1 MSQDRLPPQ
10 MVISIMLLAN
20 FDVSERCNIR
30 PRSFD
35 LIAKRGD
42 NLVII
47 KVASHIDSVSA
58 DIAWDLNLI
67 ARHLEATPPLIVG
80 ERARDTDLERGVVY
94 IRYGLFAL
102 SPPETLYDYFVEGL
116 SPMVY
121 ASPPGG
127 LYVKIKGDLL
137 REVRERSRMSLG
149 DLASHLGVSRRTISK
164 YESGMGTTL
173 DVAIRL
179 EELFNAPPLVE
190 TIELLG
196 YRTPPE
202 PEKPAGSTPGDVLAD
217 LERMGMEIH
226 AMRQAPFQALALFD
240 RHTILTAYGTSQKVV
255 KRASLIGNI
264 SQITKTFAMCVV
276 TDYKKQK
283 KIGKT
288 LLIGEEHLHTLE
300 DGSELIDMI
309 NE

>member
-1 MSQDRLPPQ
+1 MSQDRLPQ
-10 MVISIMLLAN
+10 MVISIMLLSD

-35 LIAKRGD
+35 LIAKKGD

-47 KVASHIDSVSA
+47 KVVSHIDSVSA

-67 ARHLEATPPLIVG
+67 ARYLEATPLIVG

-102 SPPETLYDYFVEGL
+102 NPETLYDYFVEGL

-121 ASPPGG
+121 ASPGG
-127 LYVKIKGDLL
+127 LYVKIRGDLL

-179 EELFNAPPLVE
+179 EELFNAPLVE
-190 TIELLG
+190 TIELVG
-196 YRTPPE
+196 YRSPE
-202 PEKPAGSTPGDVLAD
+202 PENPPESTTGDILVD

-240 RHTILTAYGTSQKVV
+240 RHTILTAYGTSQKIV
-255 KRASLIGNI
+255 KRASLIGNL
-264 SQITKTFAMCVV
+264 SQITKTFAVCVV

>member
-1 MSQDRLPPQ
+1 MSQDRLPQ
-10 MVISIMLLAN
+10 MVISIMLLAD

-35 LIAKRGD
+35 LIAKKGD
-42 NLVII
+42 VLVII
-47 KVASHIDSVSA
+47 KVVSHIDSVTA

-67 ARHLEATPPLIVG
+67 ARYLQATPLIVG
-80 ERARDTDLERGVVY
+80 ERARDAELERGVVY

-102 SPPETLYDYFVEGL
+102 SPETLYDYFAEGL

-121 ASPPGG
+121 ASPGG

-179 EELFNAPPLVE
+179 EELFSAPLVE
-190 TIELLG
+190 TIELVG
-196 YRTPPE
+196 YHSPE
-202 PEKPAGSTPGDVLAD
+202 PGNPPQSATSDAFVD

-240 RHTILTAYGTSQKVV
+240 RHTILTAYGTTQKIV

>member
-1 MSQDRLPPQ
+1 MSQDRLPQ
-10 MVISIMLLAN
+10 MVISIMLLAD

-35 LIAKRGD
+35 LIAKKGD
-42 NLVII
+42 VLVII
-47 KVASHIDSVSA
+47 KVVSHIDSVTA

-67 ARHLEATPPLIVG
+67 ARYLQATPLIVG
-80 ERARDTDLERGVVY
+80 ERARDAELERGVVY

-102 SPPETLYDYFVEGL
+102 SSETLYDYFAEGI

-121 ASPPGG
+121 ASPGG

-179 EELFNAPPLVE
+179 EELFSAPLVE
-190 TIELLG
+190 TIELVG
-196 YRTPPE
+196 YRTPE
-202 PEKPAGSTPGDVLAD
+202 PENPPKSTVGDVFID

-240 RHTILTAYGTSQKVV
+240 RHTILTAYGTTQKVV

-276 TDYKKQK
+276 TDYNKQK

>member
-1 MSQDRLPPQ
+1 
-10 MVISIMLLAN
+10 
-20 FDVSERCNIR
+20 
-30 PRSFD
+30 
-35 LIAKRGD
+35 
-42 NLVII
+42 
-47 KVASHIDSVSA
+47 
-58 DIAWDLNLI
+58 
-67 ARHLEATPPLIVG
+67 
-80 ERARDTDLERGVVY
+80 
-94 IRYGLFAL
+94 
-102 SPPETLYDYFVEGL
+102 
-116 SPMVY
+116 MVY
-121 ASPPGG
+121 ASPGG

-137 REVRERSRMSLG
+137 REVRERFRMSLG

-179 EELFNAPPLVE
+179 EEIFNAPLVE

-196 YRTPPE
+196 YRTPE
-202 PEKPAGSTPGDVLAD
+202 PEKHLESTPGDVLAD

-240 RHTILTAYGTSQKVV
+240 RHTILTAYGTSQKIV

-264 SQITKTFAMCVV
+264 SQITKTFAMCVI

>member
-1 MSQDRLPPQ
+1 MSQDRLPQ

-35 LIAKRGD
+35 LIAKKGD

-47 KVASHIDSVSA
+47 KVAAHIDSVSA

-67 ARHLEATPPLIVG
+67 ARYLEATPLIVG

-102 SPPETLYDYFVEGL
+102 NPETLYDYFVEGL

-121 ASPPGG
+121 ASPGG
-127 LYVKIKGDLL
+127 LYVRIKGDLL
-137 REVRERSRMSLG
+137 REVRERFRMSLG

-173 DVAIRL
+173 DVAIKL
-179 EELFNAPPLVE
+179 EEIFNAPLVE

-196 YRTPPE
+196 YRTPE
-202 PEKPAGSTPGDVLAD
+202 PEKHLESTPGDVLAD

-240 RHTILTAYGTSQKVV
+240 RHTILTAYGTSQKIV

>member
-1 MSQDRLPPQ
+1 MI
-10 MVISIMLLAN
+10 ISIMLLAG
-20 FDVSERCNIR
+20 FDVSERCNFR

-35 LIAKRGD
+35 LIAKKAD
-42 NLVII
+42 TLIII
-47 KVASHIDSVSA
+47 KVISHIDSVSA

-67 ARHLEATPPLIVG
+67 AQHLEATPLIIG
-80 ERARDTDLERGVVY
+80 ERARDTELERGVVY
-94 IRYGLFAL
+94 IRYGLFAI
-102 SPPETLYDYFVEGL
+102 SPETLYDYFVEAV

-121 ASPPGG
+121 ASPGG
-127 LYVKIKGDLL
+127 LYVKIRGDLL
-137 REVRERSRMSLG
+137 REARERYQMSLG
-149 DLASHLGVSRRTISK
+149 DLASKLGVSRRTISK

-173 DVAIRL
+173 DIAIKL
-179 EELFNAPPLVE
+179 EDLFNAPLVE
-190 TIELLG
+190 SIDLVDYHSVRVQQQSQTE
-196 YRTPPE
+196 
-202 PEKPAGSTPGDVLAD
+202 STNTDVLAD

-226 AMRQAPFQALALFD
+226 AMRQAPFQALALFE

-288 LLIGEEHLHTLE
+288 LLIGEEHLHSLE

>member
-1 MSQDRLPPQ
+1 MSQDRLPQ
-10 MVISIMLLAN
+10 MIISIMLLSD

-35 LIAKRGD
+35 LIAKKGG

-67 ARHLEATPPLIVG
+67 ARHLEATPLIVG

-102 SPPETLYDYFVEGL
+102 SPETLYDYFVEGL

-121 ASPPGG
+121 ASPGG

-164 YESGMGTTL
+164 YEGGMGTTL

-179 EELFNAPPLVE
+179 EEFFNAPLVE
-190 TIELLG
+190 TIDLIG
-196 YRTPPE
+196 YCTPE
-202 PEKPAGSTPGDVLAD
+202 PEKPAESTSGDVLVD

-240 RHTILTAYGTSQKVV
+240 KHTILTAYGTSQKVV

-288 LLIGEEHLHTLE
+288 LLIGEEHLHSLE

>member
-1 MSQDRLPPQ
+1 MSQDRLPQ
-10 MVISIMLLAN
+10 MVISIMLLAD

-42 NLVII
+42 RLVII
-47 KVASHIDSVSA
+47 KVVSHIDSVSA
-58 DIAWDLNLI
+58 DIARDLNLI
-67 ARHLEATPPLIVG
+67 ARHLEATPLIVG

-94 IRYGLFAL
+94 IRYGLIAL
-102 SPPETLYDYFVEGL
+102 SPETLYDYFVEGL

-121 ASPPGG
+121 ASPGG

-149 DLASHLGVSRRTISK
+149 DLASRLGVSRRTISK
-164 YESGMGTTL
+164 YENGMGTTL
-173 DVAIRL
+173 DIAIKL
-179 EELFNAPPLVE
+179 EDLFNAPLVE
-190 TIELLG
+190 VIELLD
-196 YRTPPE
+196 YRPPE
-202 PEKPAGSTPGDVLAD
+202 PETPPESASGDVLIN

-240 RHTILTAYGTSQKVV
+240 RHTILTAYGTSQKIV

-264 SQITKTFAMCVV
+264 SQITKTFAMCIV

-288 LLIGEEHLHTLE
+288 LLIGEEYLHTLE

>member
-1 MSQDRLPPQ
+1 MSQDRLPQ

-35 LIAKRGD
+35 LIAKKGD

-67 ARHLEATPPLIVG
+67 ARYLEATPLIVG
-80 ERARDTDLERGVVY
+80 ERARDADLERGVVY

-102 SPPETLYDYFVEGL
+102 SPETLYDYFVEGL

-121 ASPPGG
+121 ASPGG
-127 LYVKIKGDLL
+127 LYVKIKGNLL
-137 REVRERSRMSLG
+137 REVRERFRMSLG

-179 EELFNAPPLVE
+179 EELFNAPLVE
-190 TIELLG
+190 TIELVG
-196 YRTPPE
+196 YRTPE
-202 PEKPAGSTPGDVLAD
+202 PEKPLESTTGDVLVD
-217 LERMGMEIH
+217 LERIGMEIH

-240 RHTILTAYGTSQKVV
+240 RHTILTAYGTSQKIV

>member
-1 MSQDRLPPQ
+1 MSQDRLPQ

-42 NLVII
+42 RLVII
-47 KVASHIDSVSA
+47 KVVSHIDSVSA
-58 DIAWDLNLI
+58 DIARDLNLI
-67 ARHLEATPPLIVG
+67 ARHLEATPLIVG

-94 IRYGLFAL
+94 IRYGLIAL
-102 SPPETLYDYFVEGL
+102 SPETLYDYFVEEL

-121 ASPPGG
+121 ASPGG

-137 REVRERSRMSLG
+137 REVRERFRMSLG

-173 DVAIRL
+173 DIAIKL
-179 EELFNAPPLVE
+179 EDLFNASLVE
-190 TIELLG
+190 VIELLD
-196 YRTPPE
+196 YRPPE
-202 PEKPAGSTPGDVLAD
+202 PETPPESASGDVLVN

-240 RHTILTAYGTSQKVV
+240 RHTILTAYGTSQKIV

-264 SQITKTFAMCVV
+264 SQITKTFAMCIV

-288 LLIGEEHLHTLE
+288 LLIGEEYLHTLE

>member
-1 MSQDRLPPQ
+1 MSQDRLPQ

-67 ARHLEATPPLIVG
+67 ARHLEATPLIVG

-102 SPPETLYDYFVEGL
+102 SPETLYDYFVEGL

-121 ASPPGG
+121 ASPGG

-179 EELFNAPPLVE
+179 EELFNAPLVE

-196 YRTPPE
+196 YRTPE

>member
-1 MSQDRLPPQ
+1 

-42 NLVII
+42 SLVII
-47 KVASHIDSVSA
+47 KVVSHIDSVSA
-58 DIAWDLNLI
+58 DIAWDLNMI
-67 ARHLEATPPLIVG
+67 ARHLEATPLIVG

-102 SPPETLYDYFVEGL
+102 SPETLYDYFVEGIA
-116 SPMVY
+116 PMVY
-121 ASPPGG
+121 ASPGG

-137 REVRERSRMSLG
+137 REVRERSQMSLG

-164 YESGMGTTL
+164 YEGGMGTTL
-173 DVAIRL
+173 DIAIRL
-179 EELFNAPPLVE
+179 EELFDAPLVE

-196 YRTPPE
+196 YPTPE
-202 PEKPAGSTPGDVLAD
+202 PEKPAGSTSGDILAD

-240 RHTILTAYGTSQKVV
+240 EHTILTAYGTSQKVV

-288 LLIGEEHLHTLE
+288 LLIGEEHLHSLE

>member
-1 MSQDRLPPQ
+1 MSQDRLPQ
-10 MVISIMLLAN
+10 MVISIMLLSD

-35 LIAKRGD
+35 LIAKKGD

-67 ARHLEATPPLIVG
+67 ARYLEATPLIVG

-102 SPPETLYDYFVEGL
+102 SPETLYDYFVEGL

-121 ASPPGG
+121 ASPGG

-179 EELFNAPPLVE
+179 EEFFNAPLVE
-190 TIELLG
+190 TIELVG
-196 YRTPPE
+196 YRSPE
-202 PEKPAGSTPGDVLAD
+202 PENPPESTTGDVLVD

-240 RHTILTAYGTSQKVV
+240 RHTILTAYGTSQKIV

-264 SQITKTFAMCVV
+264 SQITKTFAVCVL

>member
-1 MSQDRLPPQ
+1 MSQDRLPQ
-10 MVISIMLLAN
+10 MVISIMLLAG

-35 LIAKRGD
+35 LIAKKGD
-42 NLVII
+42 TLIII
-47 KVASHIDSVSA
+47 KVASHIDGVSA
-58 DIAWDLNLI
+58 DIASDLNLI
-67 ARHLEATPPLIVG
+67 ARYLQATPLIVG
-80 ERARDTDLERGVVY
+80 ERARDTELERGVVY

-102 SPPETLYDYFVEGL
+102 SPETLYDYFAEGT

-121 ASPPGG
+121 ASPGG
-127 LYVKIKGDLL
+127 LYVKIRGDLL

-149 DLASHLGVSRRTISK
+149 DLASRLGVSRRTISK

-173 DVAIRL
+173 DIAIRL
-179 EELFNAPPLVE
+179 EELFSAPLVE
-190 TIELLG
+190 TIDLVG
-196 YRTPPE
+196 YRSPE
-202 PEKPAGSTPGDVLAD
+202 PEKPPESTSGDVLVN

-240 RHTILTAYGTSQKVV
+240 RHTILTAYGTSQKIV

-264 SQITKTFAMCVV
+264 SQITRTFAMCVV

-288 LLIGEEHLHTLE
+288 LLIGEEHLRTLE

>member
-1 MSQDRLPPQ
+1 
-10 MVISIMLLAN
+10 MVISIMLMSD

-35 LIAKRGD
+35 LIAKKGD
-42 NLVII
+42 ILVII
-47 KVASHIDSVSA
+47 KIVSHIDGVTA

-67 ARHLEATPPLIVG
+67 ARYLQATPLIVG
-80 ERARDTDLERGVVY
+80 ERARDAELERGVVY

-102 SPPETLYDYFVEGL
+102 SPETLYDYFAEGI

-121 ASPPGG
+121 ASPGG

-137 REVRERSRMSLG
+137 REVREHSRMSLG

-179 EELFNAPPLVE
+179 EELFGAPLVE
-190 TIELLG
+190 TIELIG
-196 YRTPPE
+196 YHAPK
-202 PEKPAGSTPGDVLAD
+202 PEKPSQSATGDAFVD

-240 RHTILTAYGTSQKVV
+240 RHTILAAYGTTQKIV

-288 LLIGEEHLHTLE
+288 LLIGEKHLHTLE

>member
-1 MSQDRLPPQ
+1 MSQDRLPQ

-35 LIAKRGD
+35 LIVKRGD

-67 ARHLEATPPLIVG
+67 ARHLEATPLIVG

-102 SPPETLYDYFVEGL
+102 SPETLYDYFVEGL

-121 ASPPGG
+121 ASPGG

-149 DLASHLGVSRRTISK
+149 DLASQLGVSRRTISK
-164 YESGMGTTL
+164 YEGGMGTTL
-173 DVAIRL
+173 DVAIKL
-179 EELFNAPPLVE
+179 EELFNAPLVE

-196 YRTPPE
+196 YRTPE
-202 PEKPAGSTPGDVLAD
+202 PEKPAESASGDVLID
-217 LERMGMEIH
+217 LERMGMKIH

-240 RHTILTAYGTSQKVV
+240 KHTILTAYGTSQKVV

-288 LLIGEEHLHTLE
+288 LLIGEEHLHSLE

>member
-1 MSQDRLPPQ
+1 MSQDRLPQ

-67 ARHLEATPPLIVG
+67 ARHLEATPLIVG

-102 SPPETLYDYFVEGL
+102 SPETLYDYFVEGL

-121 ASPPGG
+121 ASPGG
-127 LYVKIKGDLL
+127 LYVKIRGDLL

-179 EELFNAPPLVE
+179 EELFNAPLVE
-190 TIELLG
+190 TIELVG
-196 YRTPPE
+196 YRSPEAETPPE
-202 PEKPAGSTPGDVLAD
+202 STTGDILVD

-240 RHTILTAYGTSQKVV
+240 RHTILTAYGTSQKIV
-255 KRASLIGNI
+255 KRASLIGNL
-264 SQITKTFAMCVV
+264 SQITKTFAVCVV

>member
-1 MSQDRLPPQ
+1 MSQDRLPQ

-35 LIAKRGD
+35 LIAKKGD

-67 ARHLEATPPLIVG
+67 ARYLEATPLIVG
-80 ERARDTDLERGVVY
+80 ERARDADLERGVVY

-102 SPPETLYDYFVEGL
+102 SPETLYDYFVEGL

-121 ASPPGG
+121 ASPGG
-127 LYVKIKGDLL
+127 LYVKIKGNLL
-137 REVRERSRMSLG
+137 REVRERFRMSLG

-179 EELFNAPPLVE
+179 EELFNAPLVE
-190 TIELLG
+190 TIELIS
-196 YRTPPE
+196 YRTPE
-202 PEKPAGSTPGDVLAD
+202 PEKPLESTTGDVLVD
-217 LERMGMEIH
+217 LERIGMEIH

-240 RHTILTAYGTSQKVV
+240 RHTILTAYGTSQKIV

>member
-1 MSQDRLPPQ
+1 MSQDRLPQ

-35 LIAKRGD
+35 LIVKRGD

-67 ARHLEATPPLIVG
+67 ARHLEATPLIVG
-80 ERARDTDLERGVVY
+80 ERARDTELERGVVY

-102 SPPETLYDYFVEGL
+102 SPETLYDYFVEGL

-121 ASPPGG
+121 ASPGG

-149 DLASHLGVSRRTISK
+149 DLASQLGVSRRTISK
-164 YESGMGTTL
+164 YEGGMGTTL
-173 DVAIRL
+173 DVAIKL
-179 EELFNAPPLVE
+179 EELFNAPLVE

-196 YRTPPE
+196 YRTPK
-202 PEKPAGSTPGDVLAD
+202 PEKPSGSASGDVLID
-217 LERMGMEIH
+217 LERIGMEIH

-240 RHTILTAYGTSQKVV
+240 KHTILTAYGTSQKVV

-288 LLIGEEHLHTLE
+288 LLIGEEHLHSLE

>member
-1 MSQDRLPPQ
+1 MSQDRLPQ
-10 MVISIMLLAN
+10 MVISIMLLAD

-42 NLVII
+42 RLVII
-47 KVASHIDSVSA
+47 KVVSHIDSVSA
-58 DIAWDLNLI
+58 DIARDLNLI
-67 ARHLEATPPLIVG
+67 ARHLEATPLIVG

-94 IRYGLFAL
+94 IRYGLIAL
-102 SPPETLYDYFVEGL
+102 SPETLYDYFVEGL

-121 ASPPGG
+121 ASPGG

-173 DVAIRL
+173 DIAIKL
-179 EELFNAPPLVE
+179 EDLFNAPLVE
-190 TIELLG
+190 VIELLD
-196 YRTPPE
+196 YRPPE
-202 PEKPAGSTPGDVLAD
+202 PETPPESASGDVLVN

-240 RHTILTAYGTSQKVV
+240 RHTILTAYGTSQKIV

-264 SQITKTFAMCVV
+264 SQITKTFAMCIV

-288 LLIGEEHLHTLE
+288 LLIGEEYLHTLE

>member
-1 MSQDRLPPQ
+1 MTQDRLPQ
-10 MVISIMLLAN
+10 MVISIMLLAG

-35 LIAKRGD
+35 LIAKKSD
-42 NLVII
+42 TLVII
-47 KVASHIDSVSA
+47 KVAPHIDGVSA
-58 DIAWDLNLI
+58 DIARDLNLI
-67 ARHLEATPPLIVG
+67 ARHLQATPLIVG
-80 ERARDTDLERGVVY
+80 ERARDTELERGVVY

-102 SPPETLYDYFVEGL
+102 SPETLYDYFAEGL

-121 ASPPGG
+121 ASPGG

-173 DVAIRL
+173 DIAIRL
-179 EELFNAPPLVE
+179 EELFSAQLVE
-190 TIELLG
+190 TIELVD
-196 YRTPPE
+196 YRSPE
-202 PEKPAGSTPGDVLAD
+202 PEGPPESATGDVLVD

-226 AMRQAPFQALALFD
+226 AMRQAPFQALALFEK
-240 RHTILTAYGTSQKVV
+240 HTILTAYGTSQKVV

-288 LLIGEEHLHTLE
+288 LLIGEKHLHTLE

>member
-1 MSQDRLPPQ
+1 MSQDRLPQ

-35 LIAKRGD
+35 LIAKKGD

-58 DIAWDLNLI
+58 DIAWDLNQI
-67 ARHLEATPPLIVG
+67 ARHLEATPLIVG

-102 SPPETLYDYFVEGL
+102 SPETLYDYFVEGL

-121 ASPPGG
+121 ASPGG

-164 YESGMGTTL
+164 YEGGMGTTL

-179 EELFNAPPLVE
+179 EEFFNAPLVE
-190 TIELLG
+190 TIELIG
-196 YRTPPE
+196 YRTPE
-202 PEKPAGSTPGDVLAD
+202 PEKPAESTPGDVLVN
-217 LERMGMEIH
+217 LERIGMEIH

-240 RHTILTAYGTSQKVV
+240 KHTILTAYGTSQKVV

-264 SQITKTFAMCVV
+264 SQITKTFAMCVI

-288 LLIGEEHLHTLE
+288 LLIGEEHLHSLE

>member
-1 MSQDRLPPQ
+1 
-10 MVISIMLLAN
+10 MVISILLLGG

-35 LIAKRGD
+35 IIAKKGD
-42 NLVII
+42 TLLII
-47 KVASHIDSVSA
+47 KGVSHIDSVSA

-67 ARHLEATPPLIVG
+67 AHHLGATPLIVG
-80 ERARDTDLERGVVY
+80 ERARDTELERGVVY
-94 IRYGLFAL
+94 VRYGLFAI
-102 SPPETLYDYFVEGL
+102 SPESLYDYFVEGV

-121 ASPPGG
+121 ASPGG

-137 REVRERSRMSLG
+137 REVRERSQMSLG
-149 DLASHLGVSRRTISK
+149 DLASRLGVSRRTISK

-173 DVAIRL
+173 DIAVKL
-179 EELFNAPPLVE
+179 EDLFNAPLVE
-190 TIELLG
+190 TIELID
-196 YRTPPE
+196 YHAPPAQE
-202 PEKPAGSTPGDVLAD
+202 RPPAESASSEALAD
-217 LERMGMEIH
+217 LERMGMQIH
-226 AMRQAPFQALALFD
+226 AMRQSPFQALALFEK
-240 RHTILTAYGTSQKVV
+240 HTILTAYGSSQKVV

-288 LLIGEEHLHTLE
+288 LLIGEEHLHSLE

-309 NE
+309 ND

>member
-1 MSQDRLPPQ
+1 
-10 MVISIMLLAN
+10 MVISIMLLAD

-35 LIAKRGD
+35 LIAKKGD
-42 NLVII
+42 TLVII
-47 KVASHIDSVSA
+47 KVVSHIDSVTA

-67 ARHLEATPPLIVG
+67 ARYLQATPLIVG
-80 ERARDTDLERGVVY
+80 ERARDAELERGVVY

-102 SPPETLYDYFVEGL
+102 SPETLYDYFAEGL

-121 ASPPGG
+121 ASPGG

-179 EELFNAPPLVE
+179 EELFSAPLVE
-190 TIELLG
+190 TIELVG
-196 YRTPPE
+196 YHSPE
-202 PEKPAGSTPGDVLAD
+202 PGNPPQSATGDAFVD

-240 RHTILTAYGTSQKVV
+240 RHTILTAYGTTQKIV

>member
-1 MSQDRLPPQ
+1 

-35 LIAKRGD
+35 LIAKKGD
-42 NLVII
+42 SLVII

-67 ARHLEATPPLIVG
+67 ARYLEATPLIVG
-80 ERARDTDLERGVVY
+80 ERARDADLERGVVY

-102 SPPETLYDYFVEGL
+102 SPETLYDYFVEGL

-121 ASPPGG
+121 ASPGG
-127 LYVKIKGDLL
+127 LYVKINGDLL
-137 REVRERSRMSLG
+137 REVRERSQMSLG

-173 DVAIRL
+173 DVAIKL
-179 EELFNAPPLVE
+179 EELFNAPLVE
-190 TIELLG
+190 TIELIG
-196 YRTPPE
+196 HRSPE
-202 PEKPAGSTPGDVLAD
+202 PEKSLESKTGDILID

-240 RHTILTAYGTSQKVV
+240 KHTILTAYGTSQKVV

-283 KIGKT
+283 KIGTT